1 MAALVDESQMKTIEE
16 YVESARQEGG
26 DVFQPDIN
34 LPNGGYFYKPTLI
47 TNVSTVSR
55 VVQEEIFG
63 PIAVAMPFRTAK
75 EAINLGNNTCYGLGS
90 SVWSNSLPKTLEV
103 AITLKAGAVWVNC
116 HNQFDAAAGFGGYK
130 VSFRSN
136 RCFRAIDYHN
146 AEFSDNGQ
154 IRAKLISRDDFGLKM
169 KFFRFFSKTS
179 SRIFNKI

>member
-26 DVFQPDIN
+26 DIFQPDIN
-34 LPNGGYFYKPTLI
+34 LPSGGYFYKPTLI

-130 VSFRSN
+130 VGFSTIDPIDQIFAISDRSLKYN
-136 RCFRAIDYHN
+136 RSLIKV
-146 AEFSDNGQ
+146 GQ
-154 IRAKLISRDDFGLKM
+154 RRFLKNSRKFAKTTIFLGIRFWS
-169 KFFRFFSKTS
+169 
-179 SRIFNKI
+179 

>member
-34 LPNGGYFYKPTLI
+34 LPNGGFFYKPTLI

-136 RCFRAIDYHN
+136 RCFLSNRNFRAIDYRKT
-146 AEFSDNGQ
+146 EFSDHCE
-154 IRAKLISRDDFGLKM
+154 IRAIITLRM
-169 KFFRFFSKTS
+169 MPVSK
-179 SRIFNKI
+179 

>member
-34 LPNGGYFYKPTLI
+34 LPNGGFFYKPTLI

-130 VSFRSN
+130 VNFRSN
-136 RCFRAIDYHN
+136 RCFLSNRNFRAIDYHKT
-146 AEFSDNGQ
+146 EFSDHCE
-154 IRAKLISRDDFGLKM
+154 IRAIITFGM
-169 KFFRFFSKTS
+169 IPVSKC
-179 SRIFNKI
+179 

>member
-136 RCFRAIDYHN
+136 RYFRGIDYRKPN
-146 AEFSDNGQ
+146 FRTIVKFEPSLFSGYF
-154 IRAKLISRDDFGLKM
+154 LLE
-169 KFFRFFSKTS
+169 
-179 SRIFNKI
+179 